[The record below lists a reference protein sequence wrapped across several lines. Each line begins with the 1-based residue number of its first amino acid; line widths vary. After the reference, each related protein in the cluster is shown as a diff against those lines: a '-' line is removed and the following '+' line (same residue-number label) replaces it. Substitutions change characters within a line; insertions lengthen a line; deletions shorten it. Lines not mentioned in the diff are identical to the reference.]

1 MSSRLIKGI
10 GAFAAMASVAT
21 TARAQQSLLGPGAAF
36 ISFGTARVA
45 TSELDDRLAANGYPT
60 FGEKAKSV
68 GVGGYRVLSN
78 HVMLGAELTGI
89 VFDEKPHNGREVG
102 VGGGSG
108 TLTVVFMKDVSSR
121 LRIYPRLGLG
131 AGGLTLWVESAD
143 TVTFDSVLADPQP
156 VPGRQRLLSRDGGVI
171 DLGFGAEIVPKDRG
185 GAVIGLRAGYLMSSF
200 GSSSDWWLQ
209 NGTATGGPEAS
220 ISGVYLRM
228 TLGGAWKR

>member
-1 MSSRLIKGI
+1 MFREISIL
-10 GAFAAMASVAT
+10 AVAAC
-21 TARAQQSLLGPGAAF
+21 TAGPLAAQQSLLGPGAAF
-36 ISFGTARVA
+36 ISVGVARVA
-45 TSELDDRLAANGYPT
+45 TSGLDDRLAANGYPT
-60 FGEKAKSV
+60 FGQQAKSA

-78 HVMLGAELTGI
+78 KVMLGAELSGFN
-89 VFDEKPHNGREVG
+89 FDEKPHNGRMVG
-102 VGGGSG
+102 VGGGAG
-108 TLTVVFMKDVSSR
+108 TIGVGFMKDVSPR
-121 LRIYPRLGLG
+121 LRVYPRLGLG

-171 DLGFGAEIVPKDRG
+171 DFGFGAEIVPKDRG
-185 GAVIGLRAGYLMSSF
+185 GALIGLRAGYLMSSF

-220 ISGVYLRM
+220 ISGAYLRM